1 MGPGFESLIAY
12 KKKEVFWTSYF
23 CFSTIIDNIP
33 SGIPFFTQ
41 VKTIWGERVLER
53 EQPEA
58 AFFALA
64 K

>member
-12 KKKEVFWTSYF
+12 KKREVSTTSLF
-23 CFSTIIDNIP
+23 CFSTIIENIP
-33 SGIPFFTQ
+33 TGIPFVTQ